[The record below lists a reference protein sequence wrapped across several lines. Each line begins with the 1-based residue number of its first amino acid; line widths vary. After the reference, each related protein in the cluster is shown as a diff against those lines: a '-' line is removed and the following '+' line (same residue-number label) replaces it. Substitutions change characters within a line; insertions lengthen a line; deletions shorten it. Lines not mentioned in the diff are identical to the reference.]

1 LFGSG
6 RVPDRDELL
15 HDARDGSPEALG
27 RALEAY
33 RGYLLLVAEKKLG
46 ADVRA
51 KGGASDLVQETFLE
65 AQRDFAQFRGKSRGE
80 FRLWLRRILLHNLG
94 VFTSQYR
101 DTGKRDVTREVKLVD
116 AGSQGEP
123 VFDVAAP
130 SASSPSAKVVAREEA
145 EALKA
150 ALAKLPDDYRRAI
163 TLRLDKSLT
172 FSQLGQELGR
182 TEEAARKIWVRAMES
197 LRQAWVSA
205 P

>member
-27 RALEAY
+27 RALQAY

-65 AQRDFAQFRGKSRGE
+65 AQRDFAQFRGESRGE

-101 DTGKRDVTREVKLVD
+101 DTGKRDVTREVELVD

-150 ALAKLPDDYRRAI
+150 ALATLPDDYRRAI

-172 FSQLGQELGR
+172 FLQLGQELGR

-197 LRQAWVSA
+197 LRQAWASA